1 MISIKSE
8 YEIQQMKK
16 AGIIV
21 AQILDEIASWIK
33 PGVSTHEIDAYA
45 EKQCQKLGALPAFKG
60 YQGFPASICV
70 SINDE
75 VVHGIPSKERILG
88 NGDIIGIDFGVSY
101 QGWFSDSA
109 RTLAVGTIS
118 QDAEKL
124 IQVTQDSLFK
134 GIEQC
139 KVGNRISDI
148 GHAVQNYVE
157 SYGYHVVREYV
168 GHGIGQRL
176 HEEPLVP
183 NYGIKGQGCLL
194 KPGMVLA
201 IEPMVNIGD
210 HRVKVLNDG
219 WTVVTVDGSW
229 SAHFEHT
236 VLVTLKGPEILT
248 LTLSE
253 RK

>member
-109 RTLAVGTIS
+109 RTLAV
-118 QDAEKL
+118 
-124 IQVTQDSLFK
+124 
-134 GIEQC
+134 
-139 KVGNRISDI
+139 
-148 GHAVQNYVE
+148 
-157 SYGYHVVREYV
+157 
-168 GHGIGQRL
+168 
-176 HEEPLVP
+176 
-183 NYGIKGQGCLL
+183 
-194 KPGMVLA
+194 
-201 IEPMVNIGD
+201 
-210 HRVKVLNDG
+210 
-219 WTVVTVDGSW
+219 
-229 SAHFEHT
+229 
-236 VLVTLKGPEILT
+236 
-248 LTLSE
+248 
-253 RK
+253 